1 MALPTDYYTPTALS
15 STVTVTRVDGG
26 YLFQIS
32 GGEPIKMTDA
42 EIGAANLLQLNYI
55 TQKSDLPESSDGVIT
70 LEANNTYIFTNDI
83 DLLGDRFVTA
93 GVINLFGLSSETS
106 SITSTGLGVSTPL
119 ITSEYSIVLENIN
132 IKDVDTAISI
142 DGNTRS
148 VALDWENVNFS
159 NVPNVGTINTCN
171 NFIYETGAFLDSQ
184 GLIITGTIGTVS
196 LSNSLFVGRSSSG
209 NIIDLD
215 ASCVITRR
223 FRVIYSSMVVDTLGA
238 AINVNASASIPTES
252 YILDTVNF
260 SGSGTYLKGVTNTS
274 NDALFIACK
283 GIPNTSV
290 NGQLY
295 MQDNATSTTISIS
308 NTFYKVAGTTTASA
322 DNQKY
327 TATDN
332 RLTNNA
338 TIERKYLIS
347 CSLSFTSGNNN
358 VCEFGFYDS
367 KLAAVRTPSRTK
379 TKANGSGRAEN
390 VSFSCVIQHSDN
402 DYIEIHCANNTGTNN
417 IIVTDMNVVITEII

>member
-93 GVINLFGLSSETS
+93 GVVNLFGLSSETS

-132 IKDVDTAISI
+132 IKDVDTAISV

>member
-32 GGEPIKMTDA
+32 GSEPIKMTDA

-55 TQKSDLPESSDGVIT
+55 TQKSDLPNSNDGVIT

-142 DGNTRS
+142 DANTRS

-184 GLIITGTIGTVS
+184 GLVITGTIGTVS

-215 ASCVITRR
+215 ASCVITSR

-295 MQDNATSTTISIS
+295 MQDNATLTTISIS

-347 CSLSFTSGNNN
+347 CSLSFTSGNNK

-367 KLAAVRTPSRTK
+367 KLSTVRTPSRTK
-379 TKANGSGRAEN
+379 STSNGSGRAEN
-390 VSFSCVIQHSDN
+390 ISFSCVVNHSEN
-402 DYIEIHCANNTGTNN
+402 DYLEIWCSNTTDTANIT
-417 IIVTDMNVVITEII
+417 VTDMNFVITEII

>member
-55 TQKSDLPESSDGVIT
+55 TQKSDLPDSSDGVIT

-93 GVINLFGLSSETS
+93 GVVNLFGLSSETS

-132 IKDVDTAISI
+132 IKDVDTAISV

-260 SGSGTYLKGVTNTS
+260 SGSGTYLKGVTSTS

>member
-32 GGEPIKMTDA
+32 GSEPIKMTDA

-83 DLLGDRFVTA
+83 DLLGDRFVTD
-93 GVINLFGLSSETS
+93 GVVNLFGLSSETS

-184 GLIITGTIGTVS
+184 GLVITGTIGTVS

-215 ASCVITRR
+215 ASCVITSR

-295 MQDNATSTTISIS
+295 MQDNATLTTISIS

-347 CSLSFTSGNNN
+347 CSLSFTSGNNK

-367 KLAAVRTPSRTK
+367 KLSTVRTPSRTK
-379 TKANGSGRAEN
+379 STSNGSGRAEN
-390 VSFSCVIQHSDN
+390 ISFSCVVNHSEN
-402 DYIEIHCANNTGTNN
+402 DYLEIWCSNTTDTANIT
-417 IIVTDMNVVITEII
+417 VTDMNFVITEII

>member
-1 MALPTDYYTPTALS
+1 MALPTDYYIPTTLS
-15 STVTVTRVDGG
+15 SSVTVTRVDGG

-55 TQKSDLPESSDGVIT
+55 THKSDLPESIGGVIT
-70 LEANNTYIFTNDI
+70 LEANNSYIFTNDI

-93 GVINLFGLSSETS
+93 GVVNLFGLSSETA

-119 ITSEYSIVLENIN
+119 ITSDYTIVLENIT

-171 NFIYETGAFLDSQ
+171 NLIYETGAFLNSK
-184 GLIITGTIGTVS
+184 GLLITGTIGTVGVN
-196 LSNSLFVGRSSSG
+196 NSIFVGDGSAG
-209 NIIDLD
+209 NIIELD

-223 FRVIYSSMVVDTLGA
+223 FRIIYSSVVAFGSTSGVD
-238 AINVNASASIPTES
+238 VDASATIPAEAF
-252 YILDTVNF
+252 ILDTINF
-260 SGSGTYLKGVTNTS
+260 SGGGTYLAGLTDTS
-274 NDALFIACK
+274 NKSLFVRCV
-283 GIPNTSV
+283 GINNTSV
-290 NGQLY
+290 NGQMY
-295 MQDNATSTTISIS
+295 MQGNATATTVTVSS
-308 NTFYKVAGTTTASA
+308 TFYKVAGVTSASA

-347 CSLSFTSGNNN
+347 CSLSFTTGNNN
-358 VCEFGFYDS
+358 ICEFGFYDS

-379 TKANGSGRAEN
+379 TKANGFGRAEN
-390 VSFSCVIQHSDN
+390 VSFSCVIQHSEN
-402 DYIEIHCANNTGTNN
+402 DYIEIHCANNTGTSN
-417 IIVTDMNVVITEII
+417 ITVTDMNVVITEII